1 MIDPKEI
8 KQEIRRL
15 KKLKLQCRPGSKER
29 IELHRQIKDLKKQ
42 IAVITIS
49 EPGKD
54 SIIVKI
60 LKVEAEQGIK
70 PRFADIGIDLHKFS
84 IPELQKHLDLIT
96 KRGRA

>member
-1 MIDPKEI
+1 MDNSEIRKEI
-8 KQEIRRL
+8 KRLKRL
-15 KKLKLQCRPGSKER
+15 KKDLRPGSKER
-29 IELHRQIKDLKKQ
+29 IEVFRKIKDLKRQ
-42 IAVITIS
+42 IAEVNIS

-54 SIIVKI
+54 SIIAKI